1 MLRRLDF
8 GRGLIL
14 GALVLGGLASR
25 SEAQPPSGTSRPSM
39 PRDPSLVGPPLGAS
53 GALGDGESN
62 EPIGGRAGSSAGRVP
77 RSLSSPA
84 PNIFA
89 IPEGTGVGTPR
100 AVPITDVPIYGSL
113 SLPTLEEE
121 GPTDGLTLDI
131 AIDRLIRENLDLRG
145 RSLEIPQAD
154 ADILTASL
162 RYNPIFYA
170 DSQLVPYGSYTEA
183 RPGGQTQYDVNVLLP
198 FDVTGK
204 RKARTLVAQ
213 RAKRVV
219 EAQYQDAVRVQ
230 IDNLYTAYVNALAAR
245 ETFRYAQA
253 SLEGLN
259 AILDVT
265 QKLQEQGVKTS
276 TDVKSVQVLRD
287 AAAIGVID
295 SEEAYRADKRTLSPL
310 LNLQVD
316 AAEELELRGT
326 IRDLAPPPPP
336 SPELVSMAMQL
347 RPDLNAYRLGVHRAH
362 ADFQLARANRL
373 ENIYVLY
380 QPYTF
385 QDNAHQPQSAT
396 GKNST
401 SWALGVT
408 VPVPIFDRNQG
419 NIRRAAINI
428 DQTRVEL
435 ASLEQ
440 SVATEVQQASR
451 EYGVSREALDRIRQ
465 GLLPAALQVRDDTY
479 RLFRAGEQDI
489 LVYLNAQRDYN
500 ETVRQYRDTV
510 VRHRRSMLRLNTVVG
525 ARLLP

>member
-1 MLRRLDF
+1 M
-8 GRGLIL
+8 
-14 GALVLGGLASR
+14 
-25 SEAQPPSGTSRPSM
+25 
-39 PRDPSLVGPPLGAS
+39 GPALGAS
-53 GALGDGESN
+53 GAVGDDSSN
-62 EPIGGRAGSSAGRVP
+62 EPIGGRPGSSAGRVP
-77 RSLSSPA
+77 RSLSQPA

-100 AVPITDVPIYGSL
+100 SLPITDVPLYGSL
-113 SLPTLEEE
+113 SLPSLEDE
-121 GPTDGLTLDI
+121 GPADGLTLDM

-145 RSLEIPQAD
+145 RSLEIPQAE

-162 RYNPIFYA
+162 RYNPILYA
-170 DSQLVPYGSYTEA
+170 DSQLIPYGSYTED
-183 RPGGQTQYDVNVLLP
+183 RPGGQTQYDINVLMP

-204 RKARTLVAQ
+204 RKARTLVAH
-213 RAKRVV
+213 RAKKVI
-219 EAQYQDAVRVQ
+219 EAQYQDAVRLQ

-245 ETFRYAQA
+245 ETSRYAQA

-259 AILDVT
+259 VILEVT

-295 SEEAYRADKRTLSPL
+295 SEEAYRADKRTLAPL
-310 LNLQVD
+310 LSLPVD
-316 AAEELELRGT
+316 AAEALELRGS
-326 IRDLAPPPPP
+326 IRDLAPQPPP
-336 SPELVSMAMQL
+336 SAELVNMAIQG
-347 RPDLNAYRLGVHRAH
+347 RPDLNAFRLGVHRAQ

-385 QDNAHQPQSAT
+385 QDNAHQPPSSRGKSA
-396 GKNST
+396 T

-408 VPVPIFDRNQG
+408 VPMPIFDRNQG
-419 NIRRAAINI
+419 NIRRAALNV

-435 ASLEQ
+435 AALEQ
-440 SVATEVQQASR
+440 EVATEVQQAAR
-451 EYGVSREALDRIRQ
+451 EYGVSREAVGRIRQ

-479 RLFRAGEQDI
+479 RLFRAGEEDI

-510 VRHRRSMLRLNTVVG
+510 VRHRRSMLRLNTAVG
-525 ARLLP
+525 ARILP